1 MRMANIR
8 IYLWFF
14 FLPTTCKRQSTDI
27 PLLWPAITITTSFRK
42 IFSEWNK
49 DVCFHGICGFSRLA
63 AGHWVELSPPRIWYE
78 SEQQSNRV
86 NQQTEE
92 RKKSISNAERQQ
104 IAINFESHE
113 WTPMSTVR
121 DPQAERNNILHEY
134 TKPNTLC
141 TLCEVR
147 SGWSDRLR
155 TFFFCCV
162 WLSFVFVLGD
172 AAAVCHLSIFCRTRQ
187 QMAGVFASLSLIHH
201 AQRKN
206 RKDTHKLQQPKWK
219 GNNLDFSPEAKCAR

>member
-42 IFSEWNK
+42 IFSDWNK

-92 RKKSISNAERQQ
+92 RKKINIECRKAANCDKFRITRMNADVNRPWPSGRTQQHIARIHQTEHAMHAMWGPLRLVWSTSNV
-104 IAINFESHE
+104 FF
-113 WTPMSTVR
+113 
-121 DPQAERNNILHEY
+121 LLCL
-134 TKPNTLC
+134 TLVC
-141 TLCEVR
+141 FCFR
-147 SGWSDRLR
+147 RCR
-155 TFFFCCV
+155 CCV
-162 WLSFVFVLGD
+162 SSFHLLSHPSTNGRRVRFTFT
-172 AAAVCHLSIFCRTRQ
+172 HPPRT
-187 QMAGVFASLSLIHH
+187 
-201 AQRKN
+201 AQ
-206 RKDTHKLQQPKWK
+206 
-219 GNNLDFSPEAKCAR
+219 E